1 MCCLIR
7 PKNTHTIKKFKRGV
21 VCKKNLQE
29 VIQKGGKK
37 KFVNFLM
44 KNEWVFANSKMKA
57 KAFEFILSSFIQ
69 THSIHLVFNFQ
80 IKIISCSYLTPNSI
94 KFCKTCTNLK
104 FISNPSCGSLEQK
117 CFNLG
122 TGNPAWR
129 WRFLLFQNELQ
140 R

>member
-7 PKNTHTIKKFKRGV
+7 PKNTHTIKKIKHGV
-21 VCKKNLQE
+21 VYKKNLQE

-37 KFVNFLM
+37 KFFNFLM

-80 IKIISCSYLTPNSI
+80 IKTISWSYLTPDSI
-94 KFCKTCTNLK
+94 KFCEACTNLK

-117 CFNLG
+117 CFYLG
-122 TGNPAWR
+122 TGNPAWKCR
-129 WRFLLFQNELQ
+129 LLLFQNKLQ
-140 R
+140 S